1 MYYSSDITDNTEG
14 ENKYSCKGMQHQN
27 NNMTYRRFE
36 YVLLHGAKDTAIYKG
51 FRYVD
56 SGMKSY
62 ELEQEK
68 KGMSYAYHKRKVTA
82 NGIDTTPLD
91 I

>member
-1 MYYSSDITDNTEG
+1 MD
-14 ENKYSCKGMQHQN
+14 
-27 NNMTYRRFE
+27 
-36 YVLLHGAKDTAIYKG
+36 

-62 ELEQEK
+62 EQEK

-82 NGIDTTPLD
+82 NGIDATPLD